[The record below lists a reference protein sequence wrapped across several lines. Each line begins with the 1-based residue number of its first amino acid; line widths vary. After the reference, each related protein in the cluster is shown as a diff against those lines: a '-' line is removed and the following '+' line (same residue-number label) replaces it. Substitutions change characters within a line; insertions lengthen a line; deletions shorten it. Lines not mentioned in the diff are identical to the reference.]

1 MCVAGLTFNNLS
13 TDLSAGLVRGRGID
27 LIPEQNWAGKVVFSG
42 GNSNQ
47 GRVIF
52 SLVGRER
59 VNTGMEKPGTYN

>member
-1 MCVAGLTFNNLS
+1 MGYRSNS
-13 TDLSAGLVRGRGID
+13 RTDLG
-27 LIPEQNWAGKVVFSG
+27 GKVVFSG

-59 VNTGMEKPGTYN
+59 VNTGMEKLGTYN